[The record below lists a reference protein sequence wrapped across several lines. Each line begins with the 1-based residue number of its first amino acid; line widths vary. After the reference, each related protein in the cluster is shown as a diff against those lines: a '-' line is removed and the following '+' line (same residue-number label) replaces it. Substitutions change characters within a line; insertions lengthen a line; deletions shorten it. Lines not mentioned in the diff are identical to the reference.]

1 MTSGGDIDLEQ
12 LRKDVQELK
21 DIEAIKQLRARY
33 FECVDAQDWDGWAN
47 DVLTEDF
54 HFDSEAGVQDGRDAV
69 IAVISKSLTGGKTVH
84 HGHQQRITVTGD
96 DTASGVWRMSDYV
109 TIPMPDGSEFVM
121 RGYGYY
127 FDDYVR
133 TPQGWRLKSSRMERL
148 RVDVEGEF
156 VIPANAAGGD

>member
-1 MTSGGDIDLEQ
+1 MASDAGVELEQ
-12 LRKDVQELK
+12 LRRDIQDLK

-47 DVLTEDF
+47 DVLMEDF

-69 IAVISKSLTGGKTVH
+69 IAVISKSLTGGRTVH
-84 HGHQQRITVTGD
+84 HGHQPRITITGD
-96 DTASGVWRMSDYV
+96 DTASGVWRMNDYV
-109 TIPMPDGSEFVM
+109 TIPMADGSEFVM

-127 FDDYVR
+127 YDEYVR
-133 TPQGWRLKSSRMERL
+133 TSRGWRLASSRMERL

-156 VIPANAAGGD
+156 TMPASVEGE